1 MKKVKQHMMQNHI
14 LFTSKCK
21 FHMKSLTK
29 LANPWAAARFLGA
42 FYNLQAPL
50 LSMEHPLLI
59 P

>member
-1 MKKVKQHMMQNHI
+1 MMQNHI

-21 FHMKSLTK
+21 FHMNSLTK

-42 FYNLQAPL
+42 FCNLQAPL